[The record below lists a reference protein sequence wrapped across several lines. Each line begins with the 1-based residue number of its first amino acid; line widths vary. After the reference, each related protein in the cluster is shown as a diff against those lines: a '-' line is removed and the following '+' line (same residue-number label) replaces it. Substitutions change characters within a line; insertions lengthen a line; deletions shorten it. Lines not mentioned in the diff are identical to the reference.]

1 MGVGGGGRTDDIEGL
16 ESRDQL
22 GFDILG
28 GVGVVPGGESV
39 FDEGCFE
46 LGRIQ
51 GLELGFRETLVVVED
66 SDLDWCHGVDVVGV
80 FHDMI

>member
-1 MGVGGGGRTDDIEGL
+1 MFTDDIEGL

-28 GVGVVPGGESV
+28 GVGVVPGGEGV

-46 LGRIQ
+46 LGWIQ
-51 GLELGFRETLVVVED
+51 GLELGLGDALVVVED
-66 SDLDWCHGVDVVGV
+66 GDLDWCHGVGVVGG
-80 FHDMI
+80 FESMI